1 MGLDVGRQALT
12 VSACVAMLG
21 CAGAPV
27 GWGGTHRTVQANEVS
42 VTYLYDRAVGGLDA
56 VMRAA
61 TDHCGQYDKSPADC
75 IEPTRCA
82 LHPDVRVPV
91 TLAE

>member
-61 TDHCGQYDKSPADC
+61 TDHCGQYDKSPV
-75 IEPTRCA
+75 PTVSSRQGVLYTQTFEC
-82 LHPDVRVPV
+82 R
-91 TLAE
+91 